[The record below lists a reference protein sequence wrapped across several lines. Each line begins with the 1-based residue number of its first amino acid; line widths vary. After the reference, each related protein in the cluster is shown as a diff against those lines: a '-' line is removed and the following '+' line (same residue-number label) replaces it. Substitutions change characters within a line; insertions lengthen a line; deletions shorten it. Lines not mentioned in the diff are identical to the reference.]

1 VGKMITRKMSRE
13 ALMTLYNAAIGN
25 ESANREEIE
34 KAKLLLGIRLDTN
47 KIEPYYGP
55 ENGYE
60 PWEMGTVVVDF
71 PSRTLWRVEG
81 YTGADN
87 VYCEHLDNPEI
98 QKVFSPNE
106 ISSDLERTSK

>member
-1 VGKMITRKMSRE
+1 MGKMITRKMSRE
-13 ALMTLYNAAIGN
+13 ALMTLYNAAKDNQGVN
-25 ESANREEIE
+25 QEEIE

-71 PSRTLWRVEG
+71 PTRTLWRVEG

-87 VYCEHLDNPEI
+87 VYCERLDSPEI
-98 QKVFSPNE
+98 SQVFSPNE
-106 ISSDLERTSK
+106 ISSDLERKSK